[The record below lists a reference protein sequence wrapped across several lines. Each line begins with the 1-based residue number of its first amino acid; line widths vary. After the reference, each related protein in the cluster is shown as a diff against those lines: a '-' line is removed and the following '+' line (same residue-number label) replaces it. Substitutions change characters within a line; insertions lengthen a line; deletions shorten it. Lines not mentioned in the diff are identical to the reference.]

1 MIKHIVLFKLEGK
14 NKLEFMKEIKLE
26 LENLL
31 GKIEEL
37 KTMEVGIS
45 YLEDNDMPDLS
56 LISSFE
62 DKEGLAIYQKH
73 PEHVKIGKKLRARM
87 AGRSVVD
94 YTY

>member
-1 MIKHIVLFKLEGK
+1 MIKHIVLFKLEGD

-31 GKIEEL
+31 DKIEEL

-45 YLEDNDMPDLS
+45 YIEDEDMPDLS

-62 DKEGLAIYQKH
+62 NKEGLAIYQKH
-73 PEHVKIGKKLRARM
+73 PEHVKVGKKLRTRM